1 MGDFWARFPG
11 SSPVASATVR
21 FTDHHVHLLATA
33 AARLSVDVSAAQTI
47 AEVCALLAPRGTG
60 WLRGWGYDESLLEE
74 GRHPTRDD
82 LDRAN
87 PRQPVVLH
95 HRTGHAAV
103 LNSAALAEVGEEDH
117 PDGVLFDR
125 HDVLGRVPRVPA
137 DALEAAAAE
146 VSREWA
152 RHGVACFTDA
162 TQTNGLEALAL
173 ISSWRDRG
181 VVVQEVTAMV
191 GEPPPG
197 LAHGQL
203 VGGVTVGHV
212 KLMPGEHLGARVA
225 SAHAA
230 GFPVAVHTVEVSDL
244 EAALA
249 AFESSAAP
257 TGLRDRVE
265 HNALCL
271 PEQVT
276 RLASSGA
283 AVVVNPSF
291 LVHRAA
297 KYRGQL
303 SEVERSWLI
312 RMGSLLRAGI
322 PLRAGSDSPV
332 APSRPAEMMAAAMAH
347 PFNPAESVDRAAAEL
362 LVAPL

>member
-1 MGDFWARFPG
+1 MGDLRTRFPEPP
-11 SSPVASATVR
+11 PVACATVR
-21 FTDHHVHLLATA
+21 FTDHHVHLLSTA
-33 AARLSVDVSAAQTI
+33 AARLSVDVSAALTV
-47 AEVCALLAPRGTG
+47 AEVCAALAPRGTG

-74 GRHPTRDD
+74 GRQPTRDD

-87 PRQPVVLH
+87 RRQPVVLH

-103 LNSAALAEVGEEDH
+103 LNSAALAEVGEEGH

-125 HDVLGRVPRVPA
+125 HDVLGRVPRVPTG
-137 DALEAAAAE
+137 ALEAAAAE

-152 RHGVACFTDA
+152 RRGVACFTDA
-162 TQTNGLEALAL
+162 TRTNGLEELGL
-173 ISSWRDRG
+173 LSSWLDRG

-197 LAHGQL
+197 VAHGQL

-212 KLMPGEHLGARVA
+212 KLMPGERLGASVA

-230 GFPVAVHTVEVSDL
+230 GFPVAVHTVDVSDL
-244 EAALA
+244 DAALA
-249 AFESSAAP
+249 AFERSPAP
-257 TGLRDRVE
+257 SGLRDRVE

-271 PEQVT
+271 PEQVP
-276 RLASSGA
+276 RLAASGA

-297 KYRGQL
+297 KYGRQL
-303 SEVERSWLI
+303 SEVEHGWLI
-312 RMGSLLRAGI
+312 RIGSLLRAGI
-322 PLRAGSDSPV
+322 PVRAGSDSPV

-347 PFNPAESVDRAAAEL
+347 PFNPAESVDWAAAER
-362 LVAPL
+362 LVSPF